1 MGQLVLWWILS
12 VSAGEYGAR
21 VIKDFP
27 GQAVTPVAA
36 LIPAFVASCVIVVR
50 EHEKLSFALGFR
62 RSLLAVGAVSSVIFS
77 VVLDLGLSDNG
88 AGIKILLVLLVYTAL
103 QLGLLLFFLFDIFR
117 VGWWRRKVLNL
128 KGRII
133 LFVVI
138 GIIVWG
144 AICAH
149 NIVML

>member
-1 MGQLVLWWILS
+1 MLFRSYSIFARPSSRLFTRFLAARGAQLN
-12 VSAGEYGAR
+12 
-21 VIKDFP
+21 
-27 GQAVTPVAA
+27 T
-36 LIPAFVASCVIVVR
+36 
-50 EHEKLSFALGFR
+50 LGFR

-133 LFVVI
+133 LFVMI

>member
-1 MGQLVLWWILS
+1 M
-12 VSAGEYGAR
+12 
-21 VIKDFP
+21 
-27 GQAVTPVAA
+27 AA

-88 AGIKILLVLLVYTAL
+88 AGIKILLVLLVYTTL
-103 QLGLLLFFLFDIFR
+103 QLGFLLFFLFDIFR

>member
-1 MGQLVLWWILS
+1 M
-12 VSAGEYGAR
+12 
-21 VIKDFP
+21 IKDFP

-149 NIVML
+149 NIMML